1 MYIYIIKIL
10 KIKPVLK
17 ISTIKNK
24 YLNFRIIRY
33 YSSCLDSHE
42 KRTT

>member
-1 MYIYIIKIL
+1 MYIYISKIL

-17 ISTIKNK
+17 ILTIKNK

-33 YSSCLDSHE
+33 YSPCLDSHE